1 MNNRLHPI
9 IVQKNSEVQ
18 ALYQRLNDDPTDPLA
33 KLLRGETELQ
43 GSNTFRKALQQP
55 GLSVIAEIKRKSP
68 SKGALASIEDPVRL
82 ARRYQQGGAKAIS
95 ILTDEKFFG
104 GSLQDLTDV
113 ASSLAT
119 EALEPVFKVAAADE
133 GQEASGAQRRSVLKV
148 LDRASTGAT
157 QPIAVAVDCENRFLP
172 LLRKDFIIDP
182 IQIAEAAIAGASAIL
197 AIVAVLG
204 LKTASILNQA
214 QQWGLDVLVEVHTH
228 EELKIALDAGG
239 TIIGINNRNLQTFE
253 VDPQL
258 AFTLAPHLP
267 KNILKVAES
276 GITTP
281 KLAHAYYQAGF
292 DAVLIGEALVC
303 SSDPE
308 TLLKEFVTTNVVEAG
323 RNSPQRSQMPLSGI
337 TKEHKRIFL

>member
-1 MNNRLHPI
+1 MNNRLQPI
-9 IVQKNSEVQ
+9 IVQKQLEVQ
-18 ALYQRLNDDPTDPLA
+18 ALSQRLSHDPTHPIA
-33 KLLRGETELQ
+33 KLMRGETEYE
-43 GSNTFRKALQQP
+43 GKNTFRKALQQP

-68 SKGALASIEDPVRL
+68 SKGALATIEDPVRL

-104 GSLQDLTDV
+104 GTLQDLTDV
-113 ASSLAT
+113 ASALAT
-119 EALEPVFKVAAADE
+119 NP
-133 GQEASGAQRRSVLKV
+133 
-148 LDRASTGAT
+148 
-157 QPIAVAVDCENRFLP
+157 LP

-182 IQIAEAAIAGASAIL
+182 IQIAEAAVAGASAIL

-204 LKTASILNQA
+204 LETAAILNQA
-214 QQWGLDVLVEVHTH
+214 QQFGLDVLVEAHTH
-228 EELKIALDAGG
+228 EELKIALDAGA

-258 AFTLAPHLP
+258 AFRLAPHLP

-281 KLAHAYYQAGF
+281 QLAHAYYQAEF

-303 SSDPE
+303 SDAPE
-308 TLLKEFVTTNVVEAG
+308 TLLREFCHV
-323 RNSPQRSQMPLSGI
+323 
-337 TKEHKRIFL
+337 